1 MPSLDPM
8 YPQIHTCKDTQ
19 KHITKVMTIGISL
32 SHQGNENHQEYHLLV
47 DDRLI
52 ISKSSDF
59 INTLTD
65 KNNFL
70 PKFVN
75 NSVINQI

>member
-8 YPQIHTCKDTQ
+8 YPQIHTCKDMQ
-19 KHITKVMTIGISL
+19 KHATKVMTIGISL
-32 SHQGNENHQEYHLLV
+32 SQQGNENHQEYHLVV

-59 INTLTD
+59 YQYLNR
-65 KNNFL
+65 
-70 PKFVN
+70 
-75 NSVINQI
+75 